1 MTKLVIGL
9 EMHAEMK
16 STTKVFSPSSNV
28 YNKMANVNINEID
41 LAFPGFMP
49 SLNEE
54 CVKKAVE
61 MALILKCD
69 VAKYM
74 IFDRKNYYY
83 PDLPKG
89 YQITQNTRPVGI
101 NGNLEVSLNGSKFNV
116 EILDIHLE
124 EDAAALDH
132 LPTFSLIDYNRAG
145 VPLLETVT
153 APCMHSADEAIAFLE
168 TMCRIYKYTGISEAD
183 TKKGQIRCD
192 VNVNLMDDNGNYIT
206 PKVEIKNVNSLAN
219 VKLAILYEEKR
230 QLESL
235 KNNEPLYQETRRFDE
250 SSGTTIHMRS
260 KADAIDYKYFVEPNI
275 PPYEITDDF
284 IENIR
289 KTIPVLADARKD
301 NYMNNLGLDE
311 YNANILIKDINI
323 ANYFE
328 KCVEVGIKPII
339 AANYINGIITSY
351 INEKDININ
360 DFYLKPEYLK
370 QINDAKESGILSS
383 KGVKEVFYKS
393 LEEKEEPKNFIS
405 KEDAQVSDENLIES
419 IIDNIL
425 SSHEKEITI
434 RSRGADAALPAV
446 HGLRRRSLLAGR
458 PQRRTGRRGQRG
470 YRERLQRF

>member
-74 IFDRKNYYY
+74 LFDRKNYYY

-250 SSGTTIHMRS
+250 TSGTTIHMRS

-275 PPYEITDDF
+275 PPYEITDEF
-284 IENIR
+284 VENIR

-301 NYMNNLGLDE
+301 NYMNNLSLDE

-339 AANYINGIITSY
+339 AANFINGIITSY

-393 LEEKEEPKNFIS
+393 LEEEKEPKNFIS
-405 KEDAQVSDENLIES
+405 
-419 IIDNIL
+419 
-425 SSHEKEITI
+425 
-434 RSRGADAALPAV
+434 
-446 HGLRRRSLLAGR
+446 
-458 PQRRTGRRGQRG
+458 
-470 YRERLQRF
+470 FF

>member
-74 IFDRKNYYY
+74 LFDRKNYYY

-101 NGNLEVSLNGSKFNV
+101 NGNLEVSLNGSKINV

-132 LPTFSLIDYNRAG
+132 LQTFSLIDYNRAG

-168 TMCRIYKYTGISEAD
+168 TMCRIYKYTDISEAD

-230 QLESL
+230 QLEAL
-235 KNNEPLYQETRRFDE
+235 QNNEPLYQETRRFDE
-250 SSGTTIHMRS
+250 SSGTTVHMRS

-275 PPYEITDDF
+275 PPYEITDEF
-284 IENIR
+284 VENIR

-301 NYMNNLGLDE
+301 NYMSNLGLDE

-351 INEKDININ
+351 INEKDINII

-370 QINDAKESGILSS
+370 QINDAKESGVLSS

-393 LEEKEEPKNFIS
+393 LEEKKEPKNFIS

-425 SSHEKEITI
+425 SSHEKEIAEYKNGRTNI
-434 RSRGADAALPAV
+434 FDFFVGEVMKETRGKANPIITKD
-446 HGLRRRSLLAGR
+446 LLHKK
-458 PQRRTGRRGQRG
+458 
-470 YRERLQRF
+470 LD

>member
-289 KTIPVLADARKD
+289 KTIPVLADIRKD
-301 NYMNNLGLDE
+301 NYMNNLCLDE

-328 KCVEVGIKPII
+328 KCVEVGIKPLE

-360 DFYLKPEYLK
+360 DFYLNPEFLK

-393 LEEKEEPKNFIS
+393 LEEKKEPKNFIS

-419 IIDNIL
+419 IIDRIL
-425 SSHEKEITI
+425 SSHEKEITEYKNGRTNI
-434 RSRGADAALPAV
+434 FDFFVGQVMKETRGKANPIITKD
-446 HGLRRRSLLAGR
+446 LLHKK
-458 PQRRTGRRGQRG
+458 
-470 YRERLQRF
+470 LD

>member
-153 APCMHSADEAIAFLE
+153 APCMYSADEAIAFLE

-206 PKVEIKNVNSLAN
+206 PKVEIKNVNNLAN

-393 LEEKEEPKNFIS
+393 LEEKKEPKNFIS

-425 SSHEKEITI
+425 SSHEKEITEYKNGRTNI
-434 RSRGADAALPAV
+434 FDFFVGQVMKETRGKANPIITKD
-446 HGLRRRSLLAGR
+446 LLHKK
-458 PQRRTGRRGQRG
+458 
-470 YRERLQRF
+470 LD

>member
-153 APCMHSADEAIAFLE
+153 APCMHSADEAIAF
-168 TMCRIYKYTGISEAD
+168 
-183 TKKGQIRCD
+183 
-192 VNVNLMDDNGNYIT
+192 
-206 PKVEIKNVNSLAN
+206 
-219 VKLAILYEEKR
+219 
-230 QLESL
+230 
-235 KNNEPLYQETRRFDE
+235 
-250 SSGTTIHMRS
+250 
-260 KADAIDYKYFVEPNI
+260 
-275 PPYEITDDF
+275 
-284 IENIR
+284 
-289 KTIPVLADARKD
+289 
-301 NYMNNLGLDE
+301 
-311 YNANILIKDINI
+311 
-323 ANYFE
+323 
-328 KCVEVGIKPII
+328 
-339 AANYINGIITSY
+339 
-351 INEKDININ
+351 
-360 DFYLKPEYLK
+360 
-370 QINDAKESGILSS
+370 
-383 KGVKEVFYKS
+383 
-393 LEEKEEPKNFIS
+393 
-405 KEDAQVSDENLIES
+405 
-419 IIDNIL
+419 
-425 SSHEKEITI
+425 
-434 RSRGADAALPAV
+434 
-446 HGLRRRSLLAGR
+446 
-458 PQRRTGRRGQRG
+458 
-470 YRERLQRF
+470 

>member
-89 YQITQNTRPVGI
+89 YQITQNIRPVGI

-250 SSGTTIHMRS
+250 TSGTTIHMRS

-289 KTIPVLADARKD
+289 KTIPVLADIRKD
-301 NYMNNLGLDE
+301 NYMNNLCLDE

-360 DFYLKPEYLK
+360 DFYLKPEFLK

-393 LEEKEEPKNFIS
+393 LEEKKEPKNFIS

-419 IIDNIL
+419 IIDRIL
-425 SSHEKEITI
+425 SSHEKEITEYKNGRTNI
-434 RSRGADAALPAV
+434 FDFFVGQVMKETRGKANPIITKD
-446 HGLRRRSLLAGR
+446 LLHKK
-458 PQRRTGRRGQRG
+458 
-470 YRERLQRF
+470 LD

>member
-206 PKVEIKNVNSLAN
+206 PKVEIKNVNNLAN

-250 SSGTTIHMRS
+250 TSGTTVHMRS

-289 KTIPVLADARKD
+289 KTIPVLADIRKD

-393 LEEKEEPKNFIS
+393 LEEKKEPKNFIS

-419 IIDNIL
+419 IIDRIL
-425 SSHEKEITI
+425 SSHEKEILEYKNGRTNI
-434 RSRGADAALPAV
+434 FDFFVGQVMKETRGKANPIITKD
-446 HGLRRRSLLAGR
+446 LLHKK
-458 PQRRTGRRGQRG
+458 
-470 YRERLQRF
+470 LD

>member
-168 TMCRIYKYTGISEAD
+168 TMCRIYKYTDISEAD

-192 VNVNLMDDNGNYIT
+192 VNVNLMDDNRNYIT

-289 KTIPVLADARKD
+289 KTIPVLADIRKD

-328 KCVEVGIKPII
+328 KCIEVGIKPII

-393 LEEKEEPKNFIS
+393 LEEEKEPKNFIS

-419 IIDNIL
+419 IIDRIL
-425 SSHEKEITI
+425 SSHEKEILEYKNGRTNI
-434 RSRGADAALPAV
+434 FDFFVGQVMKETRGKANPIITKD
-446 HGLRRRSLLAGR
+446 LLHKK
-458 PQRRTGRRGQRG
+458 
-470 YRERLQRF
+470 LD

>member
-49 SLNEE
+49 SLNKE

-250 SSGTTIHMRS
+250 TSGTTVHMRS

-275 PPYEITDDF
+275 PPYEITDEF
-284 IENIR
+284 VENIR
-289 KTIPVLADARKD
+289 KTIPVLADIRKD

-393 LEEKEEPKNFIS
+393 LEEEKEPKNFIS

-419 IIDNIL
+419 IIDRIL
-425 SSHEKEITI
+425 SSHEKEILEYKNGRTNI
-434 RSRGADAALPAV
+434 FDFFVGQVMKETKGKANPIITKD
-446 HGLRRRSLLAGR
+446 LLHKK
-458 PQRRTGRRGQRG
+458 
-470 YRERLQRF
+470 LD

>member
-206 PKVEIKNVNSLAN
+206 PKVEIKNVNNLAN

-289 KTIPVLADARKD
+289 KTIPVLADIRKD

-393 LEEKEEPKNFIS
+393 LEEEKEPKNFIS

-419 IIDNIL
+419 IIDRIL
-425 SSHEKEITI
+425 SSHEKEILEYKNGRTNI
-434 RSRGADAALPAV
+434 FDFFVGQVMKETRGKANPIITKD
-446 HGLRRRSLLAGR
+446 LLHKK
-458 PQRRTGRRGQRG
+458 
-470 YRERLQRF
+470 LD

>member
-250 SSGTTIHMRS
+250 TSGTTIHMRS

-289 KTIPVLADARKD
+289 KTIPVLADIRKD
-301 NYMNNLGLDE
+301 NYMNNLCLDE

-360 DFYLKPEYLK
+360 DFYLKPEFLK

-419 IIDNIL
+419 IIDRIL
-425 SSHEKEITI
+425 SSHEKEITEYKNGRTNI
-434 RSRGADAALPAV
+434 FDFFVGQVMKETRGKANPIITKD
-446 HGLRRRSLLAGR
+446 LLHKK
-458 PQRRTGRRGQRG
+458 
-470 YRERLQRF
+470 LD

>member
-74 IFDRKNYYY
+74 LFDRKNYYY

-132 LPTFSLIDYNRAG
+132 LQTFSLIDYNRAG

-168 TMCRIYKYTGISEAD
+168 TMCRIYKYTDISEAD

-230 QLESL
+230 QLEAL
-235 KNNEPLYQETRRFDE
+235 QNNEPLYQETRRFDE
-250 SSGTTIHMRS
+250 TSGTTVHMRS

-275 PPYEITDDF
+275 PPYEITDEF
-284 IENIR
+284 VENIR

-301 NYMNNLGLDE
+301 NYMSNLGLDE

-370 QINDAKESGILSS
+370 QINDAKESGVLSS

-393 LEEKEEPKNFIS
+393 LEEKKEPKNFIS

-425 SSHEKEITI
+425 SSHEKEILEYKNGRTNI
-434 RSRGADAALPAV
+434 FDFFVGQVMKETRGKANPIITKD
-446 HGLRRRSLLAGR
+446 LLHKK
-458 PQRRTGRRGQRG
+458 
-470 YRERLQRF
+470 LD

>member
-250 SSGTTIHMRS
+250 TSGTTIHMRS

-275 PPYEITDDF
+275 PPYEITDEF
-284 IENIR
+284 VENIR
-289 KTIPVLADARKD
+289 KTIPVLADIRKD

-393 LEEKEEPKNFIS
+393 LEEEKEPKNFIS
-405 KEDAQVSDENLIES
+405 KEDAQVSDQNLIES
-419 IIDNIL
+419 IIDRIL
-425 SSHEKEITI
+425 SSHEKEILEYKNGRTNI
-434 RSRGADAALPAV
+434 FDFFVGQVMKETRGKANPIITKD
-446 HGLRRRSLLAGR
+446 LLHKK
-458 PQRRTGRRGQRG
+458 
-470 YRERLQRF
+470 LD

>member
-260 KADAIDYKYFVEPNI
+260 KADAIDYNYFVEPNI

-289 KTIPVLADARKD
+289 KTIPVLADIRKD
-301 NYMNNLGLDE
+301 NYMNNLCLDE

-425 SSHEKEITI
+425 SSHEKEITEYKNGRTNI
-434 RSRGADAALPAV
+434 FDFFVGQVMKETRGKANPIITKD
-446 HGLRRRSLLAGR
+446 LLHKK
-458 PQRRTGRRGQRG
+458 
-470 YRERLQRF
+470 LD

>member
-250 SSGTTIHMRS
+250 TSGTTIHMRS

-275 PPYEITDDF
+275 PPYEITDEF
-284 IENIR
+284 VENIR
-289 KTIPVLADARKD
+289 KTIPVLADIRKD

-328 KCVEVGIKPII
+328 KCVELGIKPII

-393 LEEKEEPKNFIS
+393 LEEEKEPKNFIS

-419 IIDNIL
+419 IIDRIL
-425 SSHEKEITI
+425 SSHEKEILEYKNGRTNI
-434 RSRGADAALPAV
+434 FDFFVGQVMKETRGKANPIITKD
-446 HGLRRRSLLAGR
+446 LLHKK
-458 PQRRTGRRGQRG
+458 
-470 YRERLQRF
+470 LD

>member
-289 KTIPVLADARKD
+289 KTIPVLADIRKD

-393 LEEKEEPKNFIS
+393 LEEEKEPKNFIS

-419 IIDNIL
+419 IIDRIL
-425 SSHEKEITI
+425 SSHEKEILEYKNGRTNI
-434 RSRGADAALPAV
+434 FDFFVGQVMKETKGKANPIITKD
-446 HGLRRRSLLAGR
+446 LLHKK
-458 PQRRTGRRGQRG
+458 
-470 YRERLQRF
+470 LD

>member
-28 YNKMANVNINEID
+28 YNKMANVNVNEID

-250 SSGTTIHMRS
+250 TSGTTVHMRS

-275 PPYEITDDF
+275 PPYEITDEF
-284 IENIR
+284 VENIR
-289 KTIPVLADARKD
+289 KTIPVLADIRKD

-393 LEEKEEPKNFIS
+393 LEEEKEPKNFIS

-419 IIDNIL
+419 IIDRIL
-425 SSHEKEITI
+425 SSHEKEILEYKNGRTNI
-434 RSRGADAALPAV
+434 FDFFVGQVMKETKGKANPIITKD
-446 HGLRRRSLLAGR
+446 LLHKK
-458 PQRRTGRRGQRG
+458 
-470 YRERLQRF
+470 LD

>member
-16 STTKVFSPSSNV
+16 SSTKVFSPSSNV

-74 IFDRKNYYY
+74 LFDRKNYYY

-101 NGNLEVSLNGSKFNV
+101 NGNLEVSVNGSKFNV

-168 TMCRIYKYTGISEAD
+168 TMCRIYKYTDISEAD

-230 QLESL
+230 QLEAL
-235 KNNEPLYQETRRFDE
+235 NNNEPLYQETRRFDE
-250 SSGTTIHMRS
+250 NSGMTVHMRS

-275 PPYEITDDF
+275 PPYEITDEF
-284 IENIR
+284 VENIR

-301 NYMNNLGLDE
+301 NYMSNLGLDE

-328 KCVEVGIKPII
+328 KCVEVGIKPIE

-360 DFYLKPEYLK
+360 DFYLNPEYLK

-383 KGVKEVFYKS
+383 KQVKEVFYKS
-393 LEEKEEPKNFIS
+393 LEEEKEPKNFIS
-405 KEDAQVSDENLIES
+405 KEDAQVSDESLIEN

-425 SSHEKEITI
+425 SSHEKEIAEYKNGRTNI
-434 RSRGADAALPAV
+434 FDFFVGEVMKETKGKANPIITKE
-446 HGLRRRSLLAGR
+446 LLHKK
-458 PQRRTGRRGQRG
+458 
-470 YRERLQRF
+470 LD

>member
-250 SSGTTIHMRS
+250 TSGTTIHMRS

-289 KTIPVLADARKD
+289 KTIPVLADIRKD

-311 YNANILIKDINI
+311 YNANILIKEINI

-393 LEEKEEPKNFIS
+393 LEEKKEPKNFIS

-419 IIDNIL
+419 IIDRIL
-425 SSHEKEITI
+425 SSHEKEITEYKNGRTNI
-434 RSRGADAALPAV
+434 FDFFVGQVMKETRGKANPIITKD
-446 HGLRRRSLLAGR
+446 LLHKK
-458 PQRRTGRRGQRG
+458 
-470 YRERLQRF
+470 LD

>member
-250 SSGTTIHMRS
+250 TSGTTVHMRS

-289 KTIPVLADARKD
+289 KNIPVLADIRKD

-393 LEEKEEPKNFIS
+393 LEEEKEPKNFIS

-419 IIDNIL
+419 IIDGIL
-425 SSHEKEITI
+425 SSHEKEILEYKNGRTNI
-434 RSRGADAALPAV
+434 FDFFVGQVMKETRGKANPIITKD
-446 HGLRRRSLLAGR
+446 LLHKK
-458 PQRRTGRRGQRG
+458 
-470 YRERLQRF
+470 LD

>member
-1 MTKLVIGL
+1 
-9 EMHAEMK
+9 
-16 STTKVFSPSSNV
+16 
-28 YNKMANVNINEID
+28 
-41 LAFPGFMP
+41 MP

-275 PPYEITDDF
+275 PPYEITDEF
-284 IENIR
+284 VENIR
-289 KTIPVLADARKD
+289 KTIPVLADIRKD

-393 LEEKEEPKNFIS
+393 LEEEKEPKNFIS

-419 IIDNIL
+419 IIDRIL
-425 SSHEKEITI
+425 SSHEKEILEYKNGRTNI
-434 RSRGADAALPAV
+434 FDFFVGQVMKETRGKANPIITKD
-446 HGLRRRSLLAGR
+446 LLHKK
-458 PQRRTGRRGQRG
+458 
-470 YRERLQRF
+470 LD

>member
-250 SSGTTIHMRS
+250 TSGTTVHMRS

-275 PPYEITDDF
+275 PPYEITDEF
-284 IENIR
+284 VENIR
-289 KTIPVLADARKD
+289 KTIPVLADIRKD

-393 LEEKEEPKNFIS
+393 LEEEKEPKNFIS

-419 IIDNIL
+419 IIDRIL
-425 SSHEKEITI
+425 SSHEKEILEYKNGRTNI
-434 RSRGADAALPAV
+434 FDFFVGQVMKETRGKANPIITKE
-446 HGLRRRSLLAGR
+446 LLH
-458 PQRRTGRRGQRG
+458 QKLD
-470 YRERLQRF
+470 Y

>member
-101 NGNLEVSLNGSKFNV
+101 NGNLDVSLNGSKFNV

-206 PKVEIKNVNSLAN
+206 PKVEIKNVNNLAN

-250 SSGTTIHMRS
+250 TSGTTVHMRS

-289 KTIPVLADARKD
+289 KTIPVLADIRKD
-301 NYMNNLGLDE
+301 NYMNNLCLDE

-393 LEEKEEPKNFIS
+393 LEEKKEPKNFIS

-419 IIDNIL
+419 IIDRIL
-425 SSHEKEITI
+425 SSHEKEILEYKNGRTNI
-434 RSRGADAALPAV
+434 FDFFVGQVMKETRGKANPIITKD
-446 HGLRRRSLLAGR
+446 LLHKK
-458 PQRRTGRRGQRG
+458 
-470 YRERLQRF
+470 LD

>member
-28 YNKMANVNINEID
+28 YNKIANVNINEID

-168 TMCRIYKYTGISEAD
+168 TMCRIYKYTDISEAD

-275 PPYEITDDF
+275 PPYEITDEF
-284 IENIR
+284 VENIR

-301 NYMNNLGLDE
+301 NYMSNLGLDE

-328 KCVEVGIKPII
+328 KCVEVGIKPIE
-339 AANYINGIITSY
+339 AANFINGIITSY

-360 DFYLKPEYLK
+360 DFYLKPEFLK
-370 QINDAKESGILSS
+370 QINDAKESGVLSS
-383 KGVKEVFYKS
+383 KQVKEVFYKS
-393 LEEKEEPKNFIS
+393 LEEEKEPKNFIS

-419 IIDNIL
+419 IIDRIL
-425 SSHEKEITI
+425 SSHEKEILEYKNGRTNI
-434 RSRGADAALPAV
+434 FDFFVGQVMKETRGKANPIITKE
-446 HGLRRRSLLAGR
+446 LLHKK
-458 PQRRTGRRGQRG
+458 
-470 YRERLQRF
+470 LD

>member
-101 NGNLEVSLNGSKFNV
+101 NGNLEVLLNGSKFNV

-289 KTIPVLADARKD
+289 KTIPVLADIRKD

-393 LEEKEEPKNFIS
+393 LEEKKEPKNFIS

-419 IIDNIL
+419 IIDRIL
-425 SSHEKEITI
+425 SSHEKEITEYKNGRTNI
-434 RSRGADAALPAV
+434 FDFFVGQVMKETRGKANPIITKD
-446 HGLRRRSLLAGR
+446 LLHKK
-458 PQRRTGRRGQRG
+458 
-470 YRERLQRF
+470 LD

>member
-275 PPYEITDDF
+275 PPYEITDEF
-284 IENIR
+284 VENIR
-289 KTIPVLADARKD
+289 KTIPVLADIRKD

-393 LEEKEEPKNFIS
+393 LEEEKEPKNFIS
-405 KEDAQVSDENLIES
+405 KDDAQVSDENLIES
-419 IIDNIL
+419 IIDRIL
-425 SSHEKEITI
+425 SSHEKEILEYKNGRTNI
-434 RSRGADAALPAV
+434 FDFFVGQVMKETRGKANPIITKD
-446 HGLRRRSLLAGR
+446 LLHKK
-458 PQRRTGRRGQRG
+458 
-470 YRERLQRF
+470 LD

>member
-192 VNVNLMDDNGNYIT
+192 VNVNIMDDNGNYIT

-260 KADAIDYKYFVEPNI
+260 KADAIDYNYFVEPNI

-289 KTIPVLADARKD
+289 KTIPVLADIRKD
-301 NYMNNLGLDE
+301 NYMNNLCLDE

-393 LEEKEEPKNFIS
+393 LEEKKEPKNFIS

-419 IIDNIL
+419 IIDRIL
-425 SSHEKEITI
+425 SSHEKEITEYKNGRTNI
-434 RSRGADAALPAV
+434 FDFFVGQVMKETRGKANPIIIKD
-446 HGLRRRSLLAGR
+446 LLHKK
-458 PQRRTGRRGQRG
+458 
-470 YRERLQRF
+470 LD

>member
-206 PKVEIKNVNSLAN
+206 PKVEIKNVNNLAN

-250 SSGTTIHMRS
+250 TSGTTVHMRS

-289 KTIPVLADARKD
+289 KTIPVLADIRKD

-360 DFYLKPEYLK
+360 DFYLKPEFLK

-419 IIDNIL
+419 IIDRIL
-425 SSHEKEITI
+425 SSHEKEILEYKNGRTNI
-434 RSRGADAALPAV
+434 FDFFVGQVMKETRGKANPIITKD
-446 HGLRRRSLLAGR
+446 LLHKK
-458 PQRRTGRRGQRG
+458 
-470 YRERLQRF
+470 LD

>member
-250 SSGTTIHMRS
+250 TSGTTVHMRS

-275 PPYEITDDF
+275 PPYEITDEF
-284 IENIR
+284 VENIR
-289 KTIPVLADARKD
+289 KTIPVLADIRKD

-393 LEEKEEPKNFIS
+393 LEEEKEPKNFIS

-419 IIDNIL
+419 IIDRIL
-425 SSHEKEITI
+425 SSHEKEILEYKNGRANIFDFFVGQVMKET
-434 RSRGADAALPAV
+434 RGKANPIITKD
-446 HGLRRRSLLAGR
+446 LLHKK
-458 PQRRTGRRGQRG
+458 
-470 YRERLQRF
+470 LD

>member
-250 SSGTTIHMRS
+250 TSGTTIHMRS

-275 PPYEITDDF
+275 PPYEITDEF
-284 IENIR
+284 VENIR
-289 KTIPVLADARKD
+289 KTIPVLADIRKD
-301 NYMNNLGLDE
+301 NYINNLGLDE

-393 LEEKEEPKNFIS
+393 LEEEKEPKNFIS

-419 IIDNIL
+419 IIDRIL
-425 SSHEKEITI
+425 SSHEKEILEYKNGRTNI
-434 RSRGADAALPAV
+434 FDFFVGQVMKETRGKANPIITKD
-446 HGLRRRSLLAGR
+446 LLHKK
-458 PQRRTGRRGQRG
+458 
-470 YRERLQRF
+470 LD

>member
-1 MTKLVIGL
+1 MTKLVVGL

-101 NGNLEVSLNGSKFNV
+101 NGNLEVALNGTKFNV

-132 LPTFSLIDYNRAG
+132 LQTFSLIDYNRAG

-230 QLESL
+230 QLEAL
-235 KNNEPLYQETRRFDE
+235 QNNEPLYQETRRFDE
-250 SSGTTIHMRS
+250 STGTTVHMRS

-275 PPYEITDDF
+275 PPYEITDEF
-284 IENIR
+284 VENIR
-289 KTIPVLADARKD
+289 KTIPVLADARKE
-301 NYMNNLGLDE
+301 NYMSNLGLDE

-328 KCVEVGIKPII
+328 KCVEEGIKPIE

-360 DFYLKPEYLK
+360 DFYLKPEFLK
-370 QINDAKESGILSS
+370 QINDAKENGVLSS
-383 KGVKEVFYKS
+383 KQVKEVFYKS
-393 LEEKEEPKNFIS
+393 LEEEKEPKNFIS
-405 KEDAQVSDENLIES
+405 KEDAQVSDEDLIES
-419 IIDNIL
+419 IIDRIL
-425 SSHEKEITI
+425 SSHEKEILEYKNGRTNI
-434 RSRGADAALPAV
+434 FDFFVGQVMKETRGKANPIITKE
-446 HGLRRRSLLAGR
+446 LLHKK
-458 PQRRTGRRGQRG
+458 
-470 YRERLQRF
+470 LD

>member
-206 PKVEIKNVNSLAN
+206 PKVEIKNVNNLAN

-250 SSGTTIHMRS
+250 TSGTTVHMRS

-289 KTIPVLADARKD
+289 KTIPVLADIRKD

-360 DFYLKPEYLK
+360 DFYLKPEFLK

-393 LEEKEEPKNFIS
+393 LEEKKEPKNFIS

-419 IIDNIL
+419 IIDRIL
-425 SSHEKEITI
+425 SSHEKEITEYKNGRTNI
-434 RSRGADAALPAV
+434 FDFFVGQVMKETRGKANPIITKD
-446 HGLRRRSLLAGR
+446 LLHKK
-458 PQRRTGRRGQRG
+458 
-470 YRERLQRF
+470 LD

>member
-9 EMHAEMK
+9 EMHAEIK

-28 YNKMANVNINEID
+28 YNKMANVNVNEID

-250 SSGTTIHMRS
+250 TSGTTIHMRS

-275 PPYEITDDF
+275 PPYEITDEF
-284 IENIR
+284 VENIR
-289 KTIPVLADARKD
+289 KTIPVLADIRKD

-393 LEEKEEPKNFIS
+393 LEEEKEPKNFIS

-419 IIDNIL
+419 IIDRIL
-425 SSHEKEITI
+425 SSHEKEILEYKNGRTNI
-434 RSRGADAALPAV
+434 FDFFVGQVMKETRGKANPIITKD
-446 HGLRRRSLLAGR
+446 LLHKK
-458 PQRRTGRRGQRG
+458 
-470 YRERLQRF
+470 LD

>member
-101 NGNLEVSLNGSKFNV
+101 NGNLEVSLNSSKFNV

-250 SSGTTIHMRS
+250 TSGTTIHMRS

-275 PPYEITDDF
+275 SPYEITDEF
-284 IENIR
+284 VENIR
-289 KTIPVLADARKD
+289 KTIPVLADIRKD

-393 LEEKEEPKNFIS
+393 LEEEKEPKNFIS

-419 IIDNIL
+419 IIDRIL
-425 SSHEKEITI
+425 SSHEKEILEYKNGRTNI
-434 RSRGADAALPAV
+434 FDFFVGQVMKETKGKANPIITKD
-446 HGLRRRSLLAGR
+446 LLHKK
-458 PQRRTGRRGQRG
+458 
-470 YRERLQRF
+470 LD

>member
-275 PPYEITDDF
+275 PPYEITDEF
-284 IENIR
+284 VENIR

-301 NYMNNLGLDE
+301 NYMSNLGLDE

-393 LEEKEEPKNFIS
+393 LEEKKEPKNFIS

-419 IIDNIL
+419 IIDRIL
-425 SSHEKEITI
+425 SSHEKEITEYKNGRTNI
-434 RSRGADAALPAV
+434 FDFFVGQVMKETRGKANPIITKD
-446 HGLRRRSLLAGR
+446 LLHKK
-458 PQRRTGRRGQRG
+458 
-470 YRERLQRF
+470 LD

>member
-9 EMHAEMK
+9 EMHAEIK

-153 APCMHSADEAIAFLE
+153 APCIHSADEAIAFLE

-289 KTIPVLADARKD
+289 KTIPVLADIRKD

-393 LEEKEEPKNFIS
+393 LEEEKEPKNFIS

-419 IIDNIL
+419 IIDRIL
-425 SSHEKEITI
+425 SSHEKEILEYKNGRTNI
-434 RSRGADAALPAV
+434 FDFFVGQVMKETRGKANPIITKD
-446 HGLRRRSLLAGR
+446 LLHKK
-458 PQRRTGRRGQRG
+458 
-470 YRERLQRF
+470 LD

>member
-1 MTKLVIGL
+1 MTKLVVGL

-132 LPTFSLIDYNRAG
+132 LQAFSLIDYNRAG

-230 QLESL
+230 QLEAL

-250 SSGTTIHMRS
+250 SSGTTVHMRS

-275 PPYEITDDF
+275 PPYEITDEF
-284 IENIR
+284 VENIR

-301 NYMNNLGLDE
+301 NYMTNLGLNE

-339 AANYINGIITSY
+339 ATNYINGIITSY
-351 INEKDININ
+351 INEKDISIN

-393 LEEKEEPKNFIS
+393 LEEEKEPKNFIS
-405 KEDAQVSDENLIES
+405 KEEAQVSDESLIES
-419 IIDNIL
+419 IIDRIL
-425 SSHEKEITI
+425 SSHEKEILEYKNGRTNI
-434 RSRGADAALPAV
+434 FDFFVGQVMKETRGKANPIITKE
-446 HGLRRRSLLAGR
+446 LLHKK
-458 PQRRTGRRGQRG
+458 
-470 YRERLQRF
+470 LD